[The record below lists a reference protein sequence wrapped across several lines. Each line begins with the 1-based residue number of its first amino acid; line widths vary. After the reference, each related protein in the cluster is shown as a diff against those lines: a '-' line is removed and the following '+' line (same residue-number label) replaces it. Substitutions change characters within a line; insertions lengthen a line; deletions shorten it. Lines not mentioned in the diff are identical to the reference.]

1 MAIPLIDIFGS
12 EIKVTAEPR
21 DIARQYSHFAGS
33 DGLTAMHLGSRG
45 HRLIIEGI
53 VRAGTRPLLRS
64 AVLAIE
70 DWLWAGAADYSFAG
84 NIYYFVVWDKI
95 EIPRDGNGKSV
106 YWSSAG
112 WVLTRFTAYGRALL

>member
-45 HRLIIEGI
+45 YRLIIEGI
-53 VRAGTRPLLRS
+53 VRASTRPLLRS

-70 DWLWAGAADYSFAG
+70 DWRWAGAADYSFAG
-84 NIYYFVVWDKI
+84 NIYYFIVWDKI

-112 WVLTRFTAYGRALL
+112 WVLTRFTAYGRALI